1 MTLRDTQANP
11 AYLPIGEAAR
21 QLGVSADT
29 LRRWEREGRI
39 EAIRTLGN
47 QRRYRQSD
55 IDALTSPSSAMPSPE
70 GYPPAGEGDSSL
82 NRIQEV

>member
-11 AYLPIGEAAR
+11 EYLPIGEAAR

-55 IDALTSPSSAMPSPE
+55 IDALTTPSSAVSSQDV
-70 GYPPAGEGDSSL
+70 PPAGEGVSSL
-82 NRIQEV
+82 AGDAA

>member
-1 MTLRDTQANP
+1 MTLRDTQAGP
-11 AYLPIGEAAR
+11 AYLSIGEAAR

-29 LRRWEREGRI
+29 LRRWDKEGRI

-55 IDALTSPSSAMPSPE
+55 IDALTTPSSATPTPD
-70 GYPPAGEGDSSL
+70 GLPPADEGVSPL
-82 NRIQEV
+82 PRTG